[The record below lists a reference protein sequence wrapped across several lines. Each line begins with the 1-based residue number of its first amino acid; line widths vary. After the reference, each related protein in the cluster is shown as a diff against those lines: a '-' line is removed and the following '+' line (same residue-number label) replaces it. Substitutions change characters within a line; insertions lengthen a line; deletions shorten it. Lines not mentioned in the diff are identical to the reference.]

1 MKKSHLWLSLIVV
14 AGLLLLSFSASGT
27 GSDKCSS
34 SCLKTCD
41 ANAKCCEAGS
51 KSCDANAK
59 CCEAGSKKCSGDAK
73 CCEAGKSADCCAKGT
88 TSNSSWNPALGTT
101 SSCGT
106 YSGQVEYLNLKQAE
120 EIAQSYVEQTE
131 GTYQLVG
138 NIVEK
143 DNVFEV
149 SVVAEDNSLLDKLE
163 IDKATAQI
171 RPLKP

>member
-73 CCEAGKSADCCAKGT
+73 
-88 TSNSSWNPALGTT
+88 
-101 SSCGT
+101 
-106 YSGQVEYLNLKQAE
+106 
-120 EIAQSYVEQTE
+120 
-131 GTYQLVG
+131 
-138 NIVEK
+138 
-143 DNVFEV
+143 
-149 SVVAEDNSLLDKLE
+149 
-163 IDKATAQI
+163 
-171 RPLKP
+171 